1 LAGSGIAGAATFSNY
16 KLIHAS
22 YQERSFSLRILYN
35 SLNKA
40 LISLDIIKAEI
51 QEYPWRSNFQEKGET
66 IMMGGGMM
74 YGFGWIGLLL
84 NVAIIVG
91 IVILV
96 VWAVK
101 RFTSG
106 SSSTT
111 IQTPREI
118 LQTRYARGEITRDQY
133 QQMLSDLG

>member
-1 LAGSGIAGAATFSNY
+1 
-16 KLIHAS
+16 
-22 YQERSFSLRILYN
+22 
-35 SLNKA
+35 
-40 LISLDIIKAEI
+40 
-51 QEYPWRSNFQEKGET
+51 
-66 IMMGGGMM
+66 MMGGGMM

-84 NVAIIVG
+84 NIAIIVG

-111 IQTPREI
+111 IQTPHEI